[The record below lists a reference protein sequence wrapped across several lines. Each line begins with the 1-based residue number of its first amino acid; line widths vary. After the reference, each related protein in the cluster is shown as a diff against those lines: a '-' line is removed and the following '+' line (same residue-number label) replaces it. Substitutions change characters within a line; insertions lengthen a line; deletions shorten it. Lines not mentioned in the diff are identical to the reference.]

1 MFITNSAKLPLVV
14 NNEPLILNAALPLLQ
29 DNRMQSASLAE
40 VWQKLWRNKWWV
52 ILTFSGMVL
61 LTAYITFNIQPIYRA
76 AATLQIEKEGAKVVN
91 YGNVTPISTDMGEQ
105 DPFFRTQYEQLKSR
119 KLAEKVINDLDLKT
133 RLFDRPP
140 PKTLGHSVVTAIK
153 QLLSKFLNLFKSK
166 EVHQAPEQPQDD
178 VTKFLKNLYVEPIEK
193 THLVKVF
200 YESPDPVLS
209 AQILNTLID
218 TFIKQ
223 NLSTQTETDTYAK
236 DFLEDEMEKARD
248 RLTMQEAK
256 LVEYAKQNGI
266 LEVNNSQATQERK
279 LGELY
284 TSLGEAERNR
294 IQAESQYIQAQ
305 RGNVREVLNNSV
317 VASLKQN
324 LATLEAEYREKSQLF
339 KPAYPDMMRLQ
350 EQIQALRGQLSTEQ
364 GNVHQ
369 SLEADFKAAKKL
381 EDDLK
386 REVAAYKGELVNLR
400 DKSIEYNALKRE
412 VETSRNLYDG
422 LLQRLKEV
430 NVASNANTSNIKV
443 VDTAVAPTTI
453 FKPNKALNLVLGSLL
468 GLMLGTALALLRDS
482 FNQNINNVAELQQLS
497 GLPVLGTI
505 PAAHGMSERKLA
517 TVAANDLGSSLA
529 EAYRVTAANLR
540 FVLPEGVPKV
550 TLVTSVNPAE
560 GKSTTA
566 VNIALS
572 QAQMGMKVL
581 LIDADLRR
589 PTLHGKLG
597 LSNQKGL
604 SNFLVGQM
612 EITQVTQA
620 VREAK
625 GLYVITAGNLA
636 VDPVRM
642 LSSEAMARMLK
653 LAEQHFDSVIIDAPP
668 VTGFAETLYIASL
681 AEATVLVTDE
691 NRMHRKRTLKAI
703 EQLRR
708 IKQNLVGFIMVR
720 SEQEALDE
728 RYYQR
733 YRKPRSMPNVN
744 ANPDN
749 DLFQHGVRVKRKGL
763 NLASAA

>member
-1 MFITNSAKLPLVV
+1 MPLRQ
-14 NNEPLILNAALPLLQ
+14 NAL
-29 DNRMQSASLAE
+29 
-40 VWQKLWRNKWWV
+40 
-52 ILTFSGMVL
+52 
-61 LTAYITFNIQPIYRA
+61 
-76 AATLQIEKEGAKVVN
+76 
-91 YGNVTPISTDMGEQ
+91 
-105 DPFFRTQYEQLKSR
+105 
-119 KLAEKVINDLDLKT
+119 
-133 RLFDRPP
+133 
-140 PKTLGHSVVTAIK
+140 
-153 QLLSKFLNLFKSK
+153 KFLNLFKSK

-223 NLSTQTETDTYAK
+223 NLNTQTETDTYAK

-317 VASLKQN
+317 VTSLKQN

-453 FKPNKALNLVLGSLL
+453 FKPNKALNLALGSLL

-517 TVAANDLGSSLA
+517 TVSS
-529 EAYRVTAANLR
+529 RNC
-540 FVLPEGVPKV
+540 P
-550 TLVTSVNPAE
+550 
-560 GKSTTA
+560 
-566 VNIALS
+566 
-572 QAQMGMKVL
+572 
-581 LIDADLRR
+581 
-589 PTLHGKLG
+589 
-597 LSNQKGL
+597 
-604 SNFLVGQM
+604 
-612 EITQVTQA
+612 
-620 VREAK
+620 
-625 GLYVITAGNLA
+625 
-636 VDPVRM
+636 
-642 LSSEAMARMLK
+642 
-653 LAEQHFDSVIIDAPP
+653 
-668 VTGFAETLYIASL
+668 
-681 AEATVLVTDE
+681 
-691 NRMHRKRTLKAI
+691 
-703 EQLRR
+703 
-708 IKQNLVGFIMVR
+708 
-720 SEQEALDE
+720 
-728 RYYQR
+728 
-733 YRKPRSMPNVN
+733 
-744 ANPDN
+744 
-749 DLFQHGVRVKRKGL
+749 
-763 NLASAA
+763 